1 MKPRVLAFVLAGG
14 RGSRLGTLTDHRAKP
29 AVSFGGK
36 YRIID
41 FVLSNLVNSDIC
53 AIYVLVQANSHSLL
67 RHLRDGWQFGSVLP
81 GQFVM
86 PVAAQLRSV
95 EEGGYKGTAD
105 ALYQNLNLVETSDA
119 TIVAIF
125 GADHIYRMNISAMVD
140 EHVRKGSEITVAA
153 YPVDAELASE
163 FGVIE
168 ADANGVIAGFHEKRP
183 DAPRMPGEP
192 QRVFASMG
200 NYLFNTQTLIDVL
213 CTDAETHGSRHDFG
227 HDILPSLVGRLPMH
241 AYEFKANA
249 IPGERGNDVAYW
261 RDVGT
266 ADAYYEAQMDLCG
279 VAPSL
284 NLYNRRW
291 PIRTASYPDPAAKF
305 TFDNAGQA
313 GEALGSIVSG
323 GCVLRGGTVRNSVV
337 GRCVFVESGA
347 SVEDSILLDNCRI
360 GPGAKIR
367 RAIIDENTAVPA
379 GVEIGHSVAL
389 DGERYQV
396 TEGGVVLVARAMLE
410 EQKQTRWAP

>member
-14 RGSRLGTLTDHRAKP
+14 RGSRLGTLTDDRAKP

-95 EEGGYKGTAD
+95 EEAGYKGTAD
-105 ALYQNLNLVETSDA
+105 ALFQNLNLIESSDA
-119 TIVAIF
+119 TIVAVF

-168 ADANGVIAGFHEKRP
+168 ADADGVIAGFHEKRP
-183 DAPRMPGEP
+183 DAPRMPGAP
-192 QRVFASMG
+192 GRVFASMG
-200 NYLFNTQTLIDVL
+200 NYLFSLQTLINVL
-213 CTDAETHGSRHDFG
+213 RKDANTPGSRHDFG

-249 IPGERGNDVAYW
+249 IPGEGENDVAYW

-279 VAPSL
+279 VQPSL

-305 TFDNAGQA
+305 TFDKDGQP

-323 GCVLRGGTVRNSVV
+323 GCILSGGTVRNCVV
-337 GRCVFVESGA
+337 GRCVYVESGA

-360 GPGAKIR
+360 GRGAKVR
-367 RAIIDENTAVPA
+367 RAIIDENTSVPGGA
-379 GVEIGHSVAL
+379 EIGYSTAL
-389 DGERYQV
+389 DRERYQI
-396 TEGGVVLVARAMLE
+396 TDGGVVLVARAMLE
-410 EQKQTRWAP
+410 SQNN

>member
-1 MKPRVLAFVLAGG
+1 
-14 RGSRLGTLTDHRAKP
+14 
-29 AVSFGGK
+29 
-36 YRIID
+36 
-41 FVLSNLVNSDIC
+41 
-53 AIYVLVQANSHSLL
+53 
-67 RHLRDGWQFGSVLP
+67 VLP

-95 EEGGYKGTAD
+95 EEAGYKGTAD

-367 RAIIDENTAVPA
+367 RAIIDENTTVPA

>member
-1 MKPRVLAFVLAGG
+1 MKPAVLAFVLAGG
-14 RGSRLGTLTDHRAKP
+14 RGSRLGILTAERAKP

-67 RHLRDGWQFGSVLP
+67 RHLRDGWQFGSILP

-95 EEGGYKGTAD
+95 EEVGYKGTAD
-105 ALYQNLNLVETSDA
+105 ALYQNLNLIEDSDA
-119 TIVAIF
+119 AIVAIF
-125 GADHIYRMNISAMVD
+125 GADHIYRMNIAAMVD
-140 EHVRKGSEITVAA
+140 DHIRKGSEITIAA
-153 YPVDAELASE
+153 YPVDAALAAD

-168 ADANGVIAGFHEKRP
+168 ADASGLIRGFHEKRP
-183 DAPRMPGEP
+183 DAPRMPGMPE
-192 QRVFASMG
+192 RVFASMG
-200 NYLFNTQTLIDVL
+200 NYLFNIRTLIDVL
-213 CTDAETHGSRHDFG
+213 HNDARTPGSRHDFG
-227 HDILPSLVGRLPMH
+227 HDILPSLVGRLPMY
-241 AYEFKANA
+241 AWEFQSKT
-249 IPGERGNDVAYW
+249 IPDEQEDAVAYW

-279 VAPSL
+279 VVPSL

-305 TFDNAGQA
+305 TYDEAGRA

-323 GCVLRGGTVRNSVV
+323 GCILSGGIVRNSIL
-337 GRCVFVESGA
+337 GRGVYVDSGA
-347 SVEDSILLDNCRI
+347 CVEDSILLDNCRI
-360 GPGAKIR
+360 GRDAKIR
-367 RAIIDENTAVPA
+367 RAIIDEHTSVPA
-379 GVEIGHSVAL
+379 GIEIGHSAL
-389 DGERYQV
+389 LDRERFEM
-396 TEGGVVLVARAMLE
+396 TTGGVALVARRLE
-410 EQKQTRWAP
+410 WL

>member
-1 MKPRVLAFVLAGG
+1 LELSEKGPYNMNPRVLAFVLAGG
-14 RGSRLGTLTDHRAKP
+14 RGSRLGTLTDDRAKP

-41 FVLSNLVNSDIC
+41 FVLSNLVNSHIC

-81 GQFVM
+81 GQFVV

-95 EEGGYKGTAD
+95 EEVGYKGTAD

-119 TIVAIF
+119 TIVAVF

-140 EHVRKGSEITVAA
+140 EHVRRGSEITVAA

-168 ADANGVIAGFHEKRP
+168 ADANGAIAGFHEKRL

-192 QRVFASMG
+192 QSVFASMG
-200 NYLFNTQTLIDVL
+200 NYLFNTRTLIDVL
-213 CTDAETHGSRHDFG
+213 RQDAAVTGSRHDFG
-227 HDILPSLVGRLPMH
+227 HDILPSLIGRLPMH
-241 AYEFKANA
+241 AYDFKANT

-284 NLYNRRW
+284 NLYNSRW

-305 TFDNAGQA
+305 TFDEAGQP

-323 GCVLRGGTVRNSVV
+323 GCVLRGGIVRNSVI
-337 GRCVFVESGA
+337 GRCVFVDSGA
-347 SVEDSILLDNCRI
+347 RVEDSILLDNCCI

-379 GVEIGHSVAL
+379 HIEIGHSASL
-389 DGERYQV
+389 DRERYQV
-396 TEGGVVLVARAMLE
+396 T
-410 EQKQTRWAP
+410 